1 MRMAADTLVDP
12 EPLGRAAGWATDG
25 AADVDMIEMVFCRQG
40 AVSDKCFVNKVV
52 YPPMSV

>member
-1 MRMAADTLVDP
+1 MVADTLVDP

-25 AADVDMIEMVFCRQG
+25 VADVDMIEMVFCRQG

-52 YPPMSV
+52 YPPVSV